1 MHVII
6 AGQTYYPAF
15 NGQSIFTTNLAEGLA
30 QRNHKVLV
38 LTPSG
43 QSPAYY
49 TERHGVQIYGIKSV
63 QFRFLHPDA
72 FYTPFAGKP
81 IRRIFDTFQPD
92 IVHVNDHYP
101 LSHSVLKAARQHG
114 VKVVGTNH
122 FMPENLAPYVPWLV
136 KVRPLLYWVLWR
148 WMLGLFNRLDVATA
162 PSKTAATILRRQG
175 LRGPIYAISC
185 GVNLNYFQPDPNLDR
200 RAWRLRYGLD
210 PERVVFFFVGRVD
223 GEKRLDVLLRALHYM
238 DRDDIQLAVAG
249 KGSARNDLEALAQE
263 LNLGQRVHF
272 TGFVPEEDLPALL
285 NSADIF
291 AMPSEAELL
300 SIATLEAMGCGR
312 PVLAARAGA
321 LPELVTEGI
330 NGYLFQ
336 AGDVTDAARYMA
348 LLADHPETWQ
358 SMGTASLQKVQLHS
372 LDNTIQRYE
381 MIYEVL
387 VAESA
392 LPNLQAKLGLGRLF
406 KKRTQQ
412 SADQVSQ

>member
-1 MHVII
+1 MRVII

-30 QRNHKVLV
+30 QRQHKVLV

-43 QSPAYY
+43 QGPAYC

-63 QFRFLHPDA
+63 QFRFLHPDV

-92 IVHVNDHYP
+92 IVHINDHYP
-101 LSHSVLKAARQHG
+101 LSHSVLKAARQHR
-114 VKVVGTNH
+114 VKVMGTNH
-122 FMPENLAPYVPWLV
+122 FMPENLAPYVPGPV
-136 KVRPLLYWVLWR
+136 KASPLFYWVLWR
-148 WMLGLFNRLDVATA
+148 WMLDLFNRLDVATA

-223 GEKRLDVLLRALHYM
+223 GEKRLDVLLRALHCM

-291 AMPSEAELL
+291 AMPSQAELL

-321 LPELVTEGI
+321 LPELVTEGV
-330 NGYLFQ
+330 NGYLFR
-336 AGDVTDAARYMA
+336 AGDVTDAARSMA

-358 SMGTASLQKVQLHS
+358 SMGAASLQKVQLHS

-387 VAESA
+387 AAESA
-392 LPNLQAKLGLGRLF
+392 LPHLQAKLGLGRLL
-406 KKRTQQ
+406 KKHTQQ

>member
-1 MHVII
+1 MHIII

-15 NGQSIFTTNLAEGLA
+15 NGQSIFTTNLAEGLV
-30 QRNHKVLV
+30 QRNHKVVV

-43 QSPAYY
+43 QSPPYY

-101 LSHSVLKAARQHG
+101 LSHSVLKAAREHG
-114 VKVVGTNH
+114 VKVMGTNH
-122 FMPENLAPYVPWLV
+122 FMPENLAPYVPWPV
-136 KVRPLLYWVLWR
+136 KISPLLYWVLWR
-148 WMLGLFNRLDVATA
+148 WMLDLFNRLDVATA

-185 GVNLNYFQPDPNLDR
+185 GVNLNCFQPDPNLDR

-210 PERVVFFFVGRVD
+210 PERVMFLFVGRVD
-223 GEKRLDVLLRALHYM
+223 AEKRLDVLLRALHYM

-263 LNLGQRVHF
+263 LNLGQRVRF
-272 TGFVPEEDLPALL
+272 TGFVPEADLPALL

-291 AMPSEAELL
+291 AMPSQAELL
-300 SIATLEAMGCGR
+300 SIATLEAMACSR

-321 LPELVTEGI
+321 LPELVTEGV
-330 NGYLFQ
+330 NGYLFR

-358 SMGTASLQKVQLHS
+358 SMGAASLQKVQWHS

-387 VAESA
+387 AAESA
-392 LPNLQAKLGLGRLF
+392 LPHLQDRLGLGRLF
-406 KKRTQQ
+406 RKRTQQ
-412 SADQVSQ
+412 SADHVSQ

>member
-1 MHVII
+1 MHIII

-30 QRNHKVLV
+30 QRKHKVLV

-49 TERHGVQIYGIKSV
+49 AERHGVQIYGIKSV

-101 LSHSVLKAARQHG
+101 LSHSVLKAAREHG

-122 FMPENLAPYVPWLV
+122 FMPENLAPYISWPV
-136 KVRPLLYWVLWR
+136 KASPLLYWVLWR
-148 WMLGLFNRLDVATA
+148 WMLNLFNRLDVATA

-223 GEKRLDVLLRALHYM
+223 GEKRLDVLLRALHCM

-263 LNLGQRVHF
+263 LNLGQRVRF

-291 AMPSEAELL
+291 AMPSQAELL

-321 LPELVTEGI
+321 LPELVTEGV

-358 SMGTASLQKVQLHS
+358 SMGAASLQKVQLHS

-387 VAESA
+387 AAESA
-392 LPNLQAKLGLGRLF
+392 LPHLQAKLGLGKLL